1 MASIAHLA
9 AGAVCGA
16 AYARATS
23 SKPSHAVAV
32 FAVVALSP
40 DLDFL
45 ALNFPEG
52 SAGTP
57 LEHRVMTHSL
67 AFALVAGALL
77 GGAMTSR
84 GRRLHGVVWTVLAL
98 ASHGV
103 LDALTDNGPG
113 PRLLWPFSRSPVQ
126 FAWHPLPGTEF
137 FQEYFTPAAI
147 PVVSAEL
154 LWSLP
159 MLLLAWWIW
168 AGPQPS
174 GGRFLGSLGALLGR
188 RTPAP
193 EE

>member
-23 SKPSHAVAV
+23 AKPAHAVAV
-32 FAVVALSP
+32 FALVALSP

-45 ALNFPEG
+45 AMNLPGG
-52 SAGTP
+52 SQGTP
-57 LEHRVMTHSL
+57 LEHRVMSHSL

-77 GGAMTSR
+77 GGATAPR
-84 GRRLHGVVWTVLAL
+84 GRRLHGVLWTVLAL

-137 FQEYFTPAAI
+137 FQEYFTTAAI

-159 MLLLAWWIW
+159 MLLLAWWIG
-168 AGPQPS
+168 AGPRPS
-174 GGRFLGSLGALLGR
+174 DARFLGSASPLPGR